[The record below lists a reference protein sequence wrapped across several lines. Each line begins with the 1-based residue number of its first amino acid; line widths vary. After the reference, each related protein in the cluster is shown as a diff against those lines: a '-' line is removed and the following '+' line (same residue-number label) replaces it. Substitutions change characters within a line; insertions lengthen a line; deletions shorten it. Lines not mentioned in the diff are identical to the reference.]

1 MYGPMGVAMNGG
13 QVRAHSRDTVGTAG
27 LQIAANRGRHRVHKT
42 PLRKTIQLY
51 HISLQIVLLFIYGT
65 IKVPLF
71 FIFFMNRNA
80 HHNRQT
86 YLTCLNNLEQAVRRQ
101 TDVASALSALMD
113 AASQSSLDHNQDVE
127 KLLYI
132 LLRSSDVAGQRSR
145 CVQEVCS
152 CLTRPLD
159 GGVVYAAVLSNN
171 MEMLGFILPHT
182 DNLNIDLLL
191 ETAAEMNNDDILDE
205 LFCRAP
211 QISPDTT
218 VAVLSHLVFNRNEQG
233 VLRYLTPQNAPAVQQ
248 SVADAWHNER
258 WSEAQEWLDTVAQKM
273 RLAQALENSS
283 APRSLSARKL

>member
-1 MYGPMGVAMNGG
+1 
-13 QVRAHSRDTVGTAG
+13 
-27 LQIAANRGRHRVHKT
+27 
-42 PLRKTIQLY
+42 
-51 HISLQIVLLFIYGT
+51 
-65 IKVPLF
+65 
-71 FIFFMNRNA
+71 MNRNA

-152 CLTRPLD
+152 SLTRPLD

-205 LFCRAP
+205 LFSRAQ
-211 QISPDTT
+211 QISSDTT
-218 VAVLSHLVFNRNEQG
+218 ITVLSHLAFNRNEQG
-233 VLRYLTPQNAPAVQQ
+233 VLRYLTPQNARAVQQ
-248 SVADAWHNER
+248 SVADSWHNDR
-258 WSEAQEWLDTVAQKM
+258 WSGAQEWLDTVVQKM
-273 RLAQALENSS
+273 RLTQAIENSP